1 MAGRMARAVI
11 GAGWGDEGKGVM
23 VDALAAAA
31 PERPTVVRSN
41 GGAQAGHT
49 VRTPDGR
56 RHVFHH
62 LGSGALAGARTH
74 LSRFFVHHP
83 MLFAAEREAVAAL
96 GGETGVSADGRGLV
110 TTPWDMLVNQAA
122 ERARGGARHGS
133 CGLGFGET
141 IERGQDAGLRLT
153 VADLAAPDLA
163 GRLQAV
169 RREWVPRRLRAL
181 GVAPDAREAAVLADD
196 AVAAVFLE
204 DCRRHLDLVALA
216 PDAGLGAGLGA
227 GGPVIFEG
235 AQGLLLDQAIGVFP
249 HVTRSHT
256 GLVNVL
262 AVARE
267 AGLDGVEALYVT
279 RAYATRHGAGPLP
292 GALPAPE
299 GFEVDD
305 PTNAPN
311 PWQGTIRYA
320 ALDLDRLRGAVEAD
334 GRLADA
340 GGLSV
345 TARVAVTCLDQAR
358 GPVPLMEG
366 AAVSRV
372 SADGVAAV
380 VARATGLE
388 VGAEARGPS
397 RDRTDLRHAKLGLA
411 A

>member
-1 MAGRMARAVI
+1 MARRIAQAVI

-23 VDALAAAA
+23 VDALAAASS
-31 PERPTVVRSN
+31 ERPTVVRAN

-49 VRTPDGR
+49 VTTQDGR

-83 MLFAAEREAVAAL
+83 MLFAGERDGVAAL
-96 GGETGVSADGRGLV
+96 GGCTRVSADGRGLV

-122 ERARGGARHGS
+122 ERARGGGRHGS

-141 IERGQDAGLRLT
+141 VERGEDARLRLT

-163 GRLQAV
+163 SRLEAV
-169 RREWVPRRLRAL
+169 RREWAPSRLRAL
-181 GVAPDAREAAVLADD
+181 GVEALDAREAQVLEDD
-196 AVAAVFLE
+196 GVGEVFLE
-204 DCRRHLDLVALA
+204 DCRRFLDTVSLA
-216 PDAGLGAGLGA
+216 PDADLGS

-235 AQGLLLDQAIGVFP
+235 AQGLLLDQAIGVMP

-262 AVARE
+262 AVVRE

-292 GALPAPE
+292 GARPAPE

-311 PWQGTIRYA
+311 PWQGKIRYA
-320 ALDLDRLRGAVEAD
+320 PLDLDRLHGAIDAD
-334 GRLADA
+334 RRLSDV
-340 GGLSV
+340 GGL
-345 TARVAVTCLDQAR
+345 TIRARVAVTCLDQAR
-358 GPVPLMEG
+358 GPVPLVKG
-366 AAVSRV
+366 VGLLRRD
-372 SADGVAAV
+372 ADEVAGE

-388 VGAEARGPS
+388 VAAESRGPS
-397 RDRTDLRHAKLGLA
+397 RDRVDLRHGGLSSA